1 MATVLSNNV
10 KEPTSLVA
18 RYGGEEF
25 VALLPETDLSQ
36 ASAVGERLRQA
47 VASEEIAH
55 TAGTDQHIV
64 TISVGVASATPVT
77 GGTAGDLIHIADD
90 HLYLAKGA
98 GRNQVC
104 SQGSRWG
111 EVN

>member
-1 MATVLSNNV
+1 MNTSNTN
-10 KEPTSLVA
+10 
-18 RYGGEEF
+18 
-25 VALLPETDLSQ
+25 LLLELQ
-36 ASAVGERLRQA
+36 
-47 VASEEIAH
+47 SENLGDMIAY
-55 TAGTDQHIV
+55 
-64 TISVGVASATPVT
+64 
-77 GGTAGDLIHIADD
+77 GDLIHIADD